1 MANDF
6 ITSFAVEDH
15 GTYAERFHRDLI
27 EAVTRHKGRT
37 VSAAMCRGGQGDT
50 NRPLVADAK
59 VFVALCSQVY
69 YDDQGCGA
77 DWAVF
82 EHRLHLVPPQF
93 RPSDPPARVLVR
105 WQPAKPPSGV
115 PLAPVL
121 SGEITDSYACMGI
134 YGIICQEGFRS
145 EAYWDAVDEIA
156 AAVCAG
162 QECSPPEVSV
172 GELPALTL
180 PFPRGAGDA
189 RACRPSPAAQP
200 GVPRPRKPADDA
212 ERPRVFISYAHE
224 EDGDVHKGKVAAL
237 AERLREEG
245 IDVFLDTSAHR
256 KGPQHW
262 ARWMHKHYKEADF
275 VLVMVSPAYKRRAEH
290 EEEPG
295 KGDGV
300 AYEADLIL
308 GERLAVRR
316 WYERI
321 LLGSFPEHG
330 KTHIPFFLAGVT
342 LYTLYQDLPELI
354 DFIKSKSS

>member
-1 MANDF
+1 
-6 ITSFAVEDH
+6 
-15 GTYAERFHRDLI
+15 
-27 EAVTRHKGRT
+27 
-37 VSAAMCRGGQGDT
+37 MCRGGQGDT
-50 NRPLVADAK
+50 NRPLVADAQ

-69 YDDQGCGA
+69 YDDRGCGA

-93 RPSDPPARVLVR
+93 RPSDPPARVLAGA

-121 SGEITDSYACMGI
+121 SGEITDSYASKGI
-134 YGIICQEGFRS
+134 YGIICQEGLRS
-145 EAYWDAVDEIA
+145 QAYWDAVDEIA

-172 GELPALTL
+172 GELPARQCR
-180 PFPRGAGDA
+180 FPEVRAMRGF
-189 RACRPSPAAQP
+189 AA
-200 GVPRPRKPADDA
+200 PRPLRSPGCHGLASRRMTRRD
-212 ERPRVFISYAHE
+212 RWVFISYAHE

-245 IDVFLDTSAHR
+245 IDASWDTSAHR

-308 GERLAVRR
+308 SERMAVRR

-330 KTHIPFFLAGVT
+330 KAYVPFFLDGVT

-354 DFIKSKSS
+354 DFIKSKLS